1 MDALLVLRF
10 ILFFVLLFLSA
21 LFSGIEIALFSLSRA
36 QVDIMRE
43 KNGAQGRAVAGLLEN
58 PRRLLVTI
66 YIGNETINVA
76 IAAVA
81 TVISLN
87 LFEEYATAVAIGFG
101 TFMLLVFGDTIPK
114 TFALNHAEKFSLY
127 TAKPLM
133 IFSRITYPVQA
144 ALTWVTNTLLKAA
157 GGKAPGE
164 ESANIT
170 EDELKTMLIHGED
183 RGVIESEE
191 KEMIINVFEL
201 GDTQVTDIMTP
212 RTEIF
217 ALPLEEGLSGI
228 SRRAVLSNYSRIP
241 VYKKEIDHIQGI
253 LYVKDLLAAGGE
265 KKAKAPEDLLREA
278 YFIPATKKIDA
289 LLREFQ
295 KKKIHMA
302 VILDEYG
309 GVEGLV
315 TLEDILEE
323 VVGEPADMKE
333 EEQILKLE
341 TGEYLLN
348 ARLSLEDFNERFKTE
363 IGREDVDT
371 VGGYAFHLFGRM
383 PRWGE
388 SVTNDGITFTVK
400 KLKGQTIS
408 QLLIRINRAEMN
420 KEEKGKTEE
429 KE

>member
-21 LFSGIEIALFSLSRA
+21 IFSGIEIALFSLSKA

-43 KNGAQGRAVAGLLEN
+43 KNGAPGRAVAGLLKN

-81 TVISLN
+81 TVIALN
-87 LFEEYATAVAIGFG
+87 LFEEYATAIAIGFG

-127 TAKPLM
+127 TARPLM
-133 IFSRITYPVQA
+133 TFSRITYPVQA
-144 ALTWVTNTLLKAA
+144 VVTWVTNTLLKAA
-157 GGKAPGE
+157 GGKATGE
-164 ESANIT
+164 ESTQIT

-253 LYVKDLLAAGGE
+253 LYVKDLLAAGG
-265 KKAKAPEDLLREA
+265 KKAKAPEDLLRKA

-302 VILDEYG
+302 IILDEYG

-333 EEQILKLE
+333 EEQVLKLE
-341 TGEYLLN
+341 TGEYVLN
-348 ARLSLEDFNERFKTE
+348 ARLSLEDFNERFNTE
-363 IGREDVDT
+363 IVHEDVDT

-388 SVTNDGITFTVK
+388 SVSNNGITFTVK

-420 KEEKGKTEE
+420 NEEKGKIEE